1 MTRSLLRACLS
12 AAVCAC
18 AASPSGTAPDGC
30 AAGENPT
37 LDVGAGASEYS
48 ALDDGDAVELVHG
61 AQGGFHVVIALDG
74 QFLDVV
80 EGSRVPGQIT
90 ATIDGVETAVTSP
103 YLDFRC
109 NPDTGT
115 VQSFGTLLIF
125 TPTED
130 QLQGLTP
137 PEFLQGKTAEIH
149 AEVTDR
155 DGRVVRADRT
165 VVLHDAL
172 LEGAS

>member
-1 MTRSLLRACLS
+1 MTRSLVRACLS
-12 AAVCAC
+12 VALCAC

-90 ATIDGVETAVTSP
+90 ATIDGVET
-103 YLDFRC
+103 
-109 NPDTGT
+109 TGT
-115 VQSFGTLLIF
+115 
-125 TPTED
+125 
-130 QLQGLTP
+130 
-137 PEFLQGKTAEIH
+137 
-149 AEVTDR
+149 TDG
-155 DGRVVRADRT
+155 DGAFRMLVHVE
-165 VVLHDAL
+165 
-172 LEGAS
+172 EGADSGMGAADTAAE

>member
-1 MTRSLLRACLS
+1 MTRLVVRLCLPFALAAC
-12 AAVCAC
+12 VDG
-18 AASPSGTAPDGC
+18 ASDVVPDGC
-30 AAGENPT
+30 AKGDNPT
-37 LDVGAGASEYS
+37 LDVGAGASEYA

-74 QFLDVV
+74 QFLDVA
-80 EGSRVPGQIT
+80 EGSRVPGRIS
-90 ATIDGVETAVTSP
+90 ATIAGVETALTQP

-125 TPTED
+125 TPTD
-130 QLQGLTP
+130 AQLQGLTP
-137 PEFLQGKTAEIH
+137 PEFLNGKTAEIH

-155 DGRVVRADRT
+155 DGRVVTADRT
-165 VVLHDAL
+165 VVIHDAL
-172 LEGAS
+172 LEGAP